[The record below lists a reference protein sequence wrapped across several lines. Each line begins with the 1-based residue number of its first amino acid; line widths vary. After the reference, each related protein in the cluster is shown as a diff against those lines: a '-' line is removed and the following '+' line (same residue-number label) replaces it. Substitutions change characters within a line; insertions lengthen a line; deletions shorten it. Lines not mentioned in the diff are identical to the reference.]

1 MLLERDVLGA
11 FFLWLVSGEKTTL
24 FLKQRW
30 FALFRIV

>member
-1 MLLERDVLGA
+1 MLHERDVLGVY
-11 FFLWLVSGEKTTL
+11 FLWLISGEKTTL